1 MVYMMYLLLFVDS
14 IVGEIYKENNLK
26 KKQFF
31 TAISCESTEILW
43 QRGRHLVPAPL
54 LHFRLL
60 CPCGIEHIL
69 DENTIPFG
77 WLVDQDVGH
86 SAHQLPV
93 LEDGRSA
100 HECVNIGTTLF
111 YVFLK
116 KVLMIVEF

>member
-1 MVYMMYLLLFVDS
+1 MEKGLAFPASPFVA
-14 IVGEIYKENNLK
+14 
-26 KKQFF
+26 FF
-31 TAISCESTEILW
+31 
-43 QRGRHLVPAPL
+43 H
-54 LHFRLL
+54 L

-100 HECVNIGTTLF
+100 HECFSLGTTF
-111 YVFLK
+111 FSSAHP
-116 KVLMIVEF
+116 